1 MMLKTSESDAQ
12 LQEALRNIE
21 KLQIEITCLVITFKA
36 AEESISNF
44 Y

>member
-21 KLQIEITCLVITFKA
+21 NLQIEITCPVIAFKA